1 MTETVTLVGAGP
13 GGAALLTRG
22 GGAALRQA
30 DAVVYD
36 RLVDESILDLI
47 PKGAERICVGKKMG
61 HHPVPQDEINALL
74 VRLARQG
81 KRTVRLKGG
90 DCYLFGRGGEECEYL
105 KAHGVPFRVLPGV
118 TSALAAPAFAGIP
131 VTHRDFCSSVHIVT
145 AHARAGKPLCIDFE
159 ALVRTG
165 GTLVFLMGLTAL
177 RQVTDGLTAAGMP
190 PDMPAAVIENGAR
203 GTQRKVVSTVGELAD
218 AAEKARVHSP
228 ALIVVGRVCALSG
241 TLDWW
246 TAPPLHGKT
255 LAVTRPEERNAGLVD
270 GLRALGAEVTE
281 RGGDIVCCAHDLK
294 GRRILLPFPS
304 VGATENAMLA
314 ACAAVGETVIC
325 NAARE
330 PEILDLQCYLRKLGA
345 RISGAGTSTVTVSGF
360 RPQPFVEHTIMPDRI
375 VAATILCAG
384 AACGGDVELQGVDP
398 DHFLTVLDSLSEA
411 GCAIIKTAS
420 TVRLTSTGRLPAPR
434 PVVTQPYPGFPTD
447 AQPPL
452 MAACLRAKGTTVFT
466 ENIFTN
472 RYRHAE
478 EFRRLGAAV
487 SIEVTG
493 VDRLTGAPL
502 TSSDLRGG
510 AAMIV
515 AGLSAEGETE
525 ILDNGYI
532 NRGYDRFDACLS
544 ALGADVRCVAPQ

>member
-13 GGAALLTRG
+13 GGAELLTRG

-61 HHPVPQDEINALL
+61 HHPVPQDEINDLL

-177 RQVTDGLTAAGMP
+177 RQVTDGLAAAGMP

-246 TAPPLHGKT
+246 TALPLHGKT
-255 LAVTRPEERNAGLVD
+255 LAVTRPEERNAGLAD
-270 GLRALGAEVTE
+270 GLRALGAEVIAAPCIELHE
-281 RGGDIVCCAHDLK
+281 RGDTASLTGALEEKHDWAVFTSPAGVQAAVRALFRAGRDLRALYGMKFACIGSATAETLASCGISADLVPEAYDSEHLADALCREMQGGGAALLLRAAEGSRILPEKLKNSGIRVTDVPLYDTVRCCAKADEL
-294 GRRILLPFPS
+294 RERIRNR
-304 VGATENAMLA
+304 A
-314 ACAAVGETVIC
+314 
-325 NAARE
+325 
-330 PEILDLQCYLRKLGA
+330 LDGVTF
-345 RISGAGTSTVTVSGF
+345 TS
-360 RPQPFVEHTIMPDRI
+360 
-375 VAATILCAG
+375 
-384 AACGGDVELQGVDP
+384 
-398 DHFLTVLDSLSEA
+398 
-411 GCAIIKTAS
+411 AS
-420 TVRLTSTGRLPAPR
+420 TVHSFAEAVGR
-434 PVVTQPYPGFPTD
+434 
-447 AQPPL
+447 
-452 MAACLRAKGTTVFT
+452 
-466 ENIFTN
+466 EN
-472 RYRHAE
+472 
-478 EFRRLGAAV
+478 
-487 SIEVTG
+487 
-493 VDRLTGAPL
+493 
-502 TSSDLRGG
+502 LRGL
-510 AAMIV
+510 AALCIGPV
-515 AGLSAEGETE
+515 TAEAAKSYEMKPFTAQEATET
-525 ILDNGYI
+525 
-532 NRGYDRFDACLS
+532 
-544 ALGADVRCVAPQ
+544 ALLALCKTVLEG